1 MKQPHHPAIIVG
13 SFNPAKTAEIVELL
27 GELPFAVRSIADFK
41 NILPVPENGTSFAE
55 NARIKALGFA
65 RQVAAHPILGVVAD
79 DSGIEVDAMDGRPG
93 VHSARYAGKTA
104 RDPERVNR
112 MLEELRGVPPEKRAA
127 RFRCHIAF
135 ADEDR
140 VLIETHGKV
149 EGRISLE
156 PAGDFGFGYDPIFIP
171 QGYDRTF
178 AQLGPSVKHSI
189 SHRAIA
195 LRRFRDALLRMLQAR
210 YSSQKD

>member
-1 MKQPHHPAIIVG
+1 MKHRRHPAVIVG

-27 GELPFAVRSIADFK
+27 SDLPFAVRPIADFE

-55 NARIKALGFA
+55 NARIKALGFT
-65 RQVAAHPILGVVAD
+65 RQVMSHPILGVVAD
-79 DSGIEVDAMDGRPG
+79 DSGIEVDAMAGRPG
-93 VHSARYAGKTA
+93 VHSARYAGETA
-104 RDPERVNR
+104 GDPERVNR
-112 MLEELRGVPPEKRAA
+112 MLGELRGLPHEKRAA

-135 ADEDR
+135 AEEGR
-140 VLIETHGKV
+140 VLIETHGKI
-149 EGRISLE
+149 EGHVSIE

-178 AQLGPSVKHSI
+178 AQLGASVKHRI

-195 LRRFRDALLRMLQAR
+195 LRRFRDALLQMLAGS
-210 YSSQKD
+210 YSPQKD